1 MLDSQIDT
9 FEAVQSRYPRSSQAE
24 QSRRNAVA
32 RRKLEALRDSMRL
45 RAALADVWENSG
57 AA

>member
-1 MLDSQIDT
+1 MLESQTDT
-9 FEAVQSRYPRSSQAE
+9 FEAVQSRYPHSSGAA

-45 RAALADVWENSG
+45 RAALADVWDNTG

>member
-1 MLDSQIDT
+1 MLENQIDT
-9 FEAVQSRYPRSSQAE
+9 FEAVQPRYPRSSQAA

-45 RAALADVWENSG
+45 RAALADVWDNRG

>member
-9 FEAVQSRYPRSSQAE
+9 FEAVQSRYPRSSQAA

-32 RRKLEALRDSMRL
+32 RRKLEALRDNMRL
-45 RAALADVWENSG
+45 RAALADVWDNSG

>member
-1 MLDSQIDT
+1 MLDSQIRT
-9 FEAVQSRYPRSSQAE
+9 FEAVQSRYPRSSRAA

-32 RRKLEALRDSMRL
+32 RRKLEALRNSMRL
-45 RAALADVWENSG
+45 RAALADVWDNTG